1 MDDLQPG
8 FDLAMELLCTV
19 PCEPRFAAVSDVIA
33 DFPIEEYA
41 DVAALIETL
50 AERRYY
56 VELRTAPRPSTI
68 KGRVLF
74 IHKCNWPVC
83 EQAAERYWQNVY
95 GQNTQAQGLL

>member
-1 MDDLQPG
+1 MDNPRTK

-19 PCEPRFAAVSDVIA
+19 PCEPGYIKVSNVIA
-33 DFPIEEYA
+33 DFPIEKYP
-41 DVAALIETL
+41 DLVALVTTL

-56 VELRTAPRPSTI
+56 VELRTAPKPSTI
-68 KGRVLF
+68 KGQVLF

-95 GQNTQAQGLL
+95 G